1 MSLTPE
7 EKARYKHLM
16 EKIQKYGTDSLTR
29 DELKELKY
37 LIEKKEDL
45 DESLKLLILF
55 ALGVL
60 VGYSLAKGK

>member
-1 MSLTPE
+1 MGLTPE
-7 EKARYKHLM
+7 EEARYKYLM